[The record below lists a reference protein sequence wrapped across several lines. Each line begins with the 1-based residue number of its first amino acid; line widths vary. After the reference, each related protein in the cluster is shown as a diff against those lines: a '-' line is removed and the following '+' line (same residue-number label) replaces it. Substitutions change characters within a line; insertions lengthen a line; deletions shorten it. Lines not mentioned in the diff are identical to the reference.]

1 MIDIWWTEQA
11 NLFLSKLHCS
21 CFRSWMC
28 RSSTTSES
36 TVSFMRFNVETKI
49 RIKQYKQHHQRNWN
63 PIQQTGTT
71 MKRSQT
77 QSSQLSSLTFIFSL
91 FFVETSFVE
100 AYRWVL
106 TVPDLRSILLQTE
119 ANYAVNIS
127 HLIQQRNHTIA
138 ALREKYVH
146 WCLYFSL

>member
-1 MIDIWWTEQA
+1 
-11 NLFLSKLHCS
+11 
-21 CFRSWMC
+21 
-28 RSSTTSES
+28 
-36 TVSFMRFNVETKI
+36 
-49 RIKQYKQHHQRNWN
+49 
-63 PIQQTGTT
+63 

-146 WCLYFSL
+146 